1 MKKIILILT
10 VLTGGLVASAQTTQ
24 KQEVAPIPAA
34 SKFVLSLNGGAGIPT
49 GSFGKG
55 DYADVSSGFA
65 KTGGHFNITGTYFL
79 NKHFGI
85 GALIGYS
92 RFGFKGSQ
100 SLSDGYKED
109 SGTDSTTLYTRGSNH
124 SWSFLA
130 GPYYRIDAG
139 KKLTVSL
146 RALGGYTNTHL
157 AGFQIFY
164 EDYTDNAMSQ
174 REASGGAFAWQAGV
188 GLAYHITSKL
198 SVQIN
203 GDYFMSK
210 PDIAIS
216 YDNFIV
222 NSGRRLSKYNE
233 SISGINATV
242 GIAYALF

>member
-10 VLTGGLVASAQTTQ
+10 VLAGALAASAQSTPQ
-24 KQEVAPIPAA
+24 KEVTSLPAA
-34 SKFVLSLNGGAGIPT
+34 SKFVLSFNVGTAIPT

-55 DYADVSSGFA
+55 DYADGTSGFA
-65 KTGGHFNITGTYFL
+65 RTGGHFNITGTYFL

-92 RFGFKGSQ
+92 RWGYKGAQ

-109 SGTDSTTLYTRGSNH
+109 SGTDSTTLYQHGSNH
-124 SWSFLA
+124 AWTFLA

-157 AGFQIFY
+157 AGFTIFY
-164 EDYTDNAMSQ
+164 EDYTDNAMTQ
-174 REASGGAFAWQAGV
+174 REASGGAFAWLAGA
-188 GLAYHITSKL
+188 GLAYHITPRL
-198 SVQIN
+198 SVLIN

-210 PDIAIS
+210 PDIAIT
-216 YDNFIV
+216 YTNFIV
-222 NSGRRLSKYNE
+222 NSGRRLSSYNE
-233 SISGINATV
+233 SISGINVTAGV
-242 GIAYALF
+242 SYALF

>member
-1 MKKIILILT
+1 MNKIILLLT
-10 VLTGGLVASAQTTQ
+10 VLAGGLAASAQ
-24 KQEVAPIPAA
+24 KQAATSTPAA
-34 SKFVLSLNGGAGIPT
+34 TKFVLSLNGGTAIPT
-49 GSFGKG
+49 GGFGKG
-55 DYADVSSGFA
+55 DYADESSGFA
-65 KTGGHFNITGTYFL
+65 KTGGHFNLTGTYFL
-79 NKHFGI
+79 SKHFGI

-92 RFGFKGSQ
+92 GFGFKGSQ

-109 SGTDSTTLYTRGSNH
+109 SGTDSTTLYTKGSNH
-124 SWSFLA
+124 SWSFLV

-139 KKLTVSL
+139 KKLTVTL

-174 REASGGAFAWQAGV
+174 REASGGAFGWQAGV

-210 PDIAIS
+210 PDLAIS
-216 YDNFIV
+216 YDDFIV

-233 SISGINATV
+233 SISGVTATV
-242 GIAYALF
+242 GVAYTLF